1 MPRRKKD
8 AIIPLPNELEKKE
21 SDASLTKVEIA
32 LEKVKQSKQKPK
44 TIIIEEQ
51 SDEDD
56 DVEYIIQPLQPQPT
70 VQQQPQPTV
79 QQQPQPSVQQQPQ
92 PTVQQQPQPTVQQQ
106 PIEKPKQKRTYTK
119 KPKPAIP
126 IQQPQPQTHNDD
138 ILKQLDILRK
148 ENENLKTQNS
158 LSNLSRLSTMARTMR
173 IQF

>member
-8 AIIPLPNELEKKE
+8 AIIPLPHEFEKKE
-21 SDASLTKVEIA
+21 PDASLTKVEIA
-32 LEKVKQSKQKPK
+32 LEKVKQSKQSKQKPK

-56 DVEYIIQPLQPQPT
+56 DVEYIIQPLQQSQST
-70 VQQQPQPTV
+70 VQQQPQ
-79 QQQPQPSVQQQPQ
+79 S
-92 PTVQQQPQPTVQQQ
+92 TVQQQ
-106 PIEKPKQKRTYTK
+106 PIEKPKQKRTYTR

-126 IQQPQPQTHNDD
+126 IQQSQSQPQPQQPTHNDD
-138 ILKQLDILRK
+138 ILKQLDFLRK

-158 LSNLSRLSTMARTMR
+158 LSNLSRLSTMARTMK